1 MIKVIFAVIFS
12 GGLILLSGCMS
23 EYEKRGIS
31 NIPQN
36 CPANWENPS
45 YQDITR

>member
-1 MIKVIFAVIFS
+1 MIRAILAFAFLS
-12 GGLILLSGCMS
+12 GITLLSGCMS

-36 CPANWENPS
+36 SPANWENPS

>member
-1 MIKVIFAVIFS
+1 MIRIILAFASFS
-12 GGLILLSGCMS
+12 GAILLSGCMS

-36 CPANWENPS
+36 HPVGWENPS